1 MEQLQLWIDNSNIPI
16 VTAFLLG
23 LLTAISP
30 CPMATNITAIGF
42 ISKDIQ
48 NKHITF
54 RNGIFYTL
62 GRVIAYTI
70 LGFIIIPFLKQGSSI
85 YMVHKLLARF
95 GEYAIAPAMIFI
107 GLFML
112 LGHKLNFKQWSFL
125 NIDGTRFKEKGSLGA
140 LLLGFLFALAFCPT
154 SGVIYFGML
163 MPMSASQAEGYLLP
177 VAFAIATA
185 LPVII
190 VAWILAYSLSGIGRF
205 YNHIQ
210 IIQKWMMSLV
220 AIAFIIGGIYYT
232 IIYYF

>member
-1 MEQLQLWIDNSNIPI
+1 ML
-16 VTAFLLG
+16 
-23 LLTAISP
+23 
-30 CPMATNITAIGF
+30 
-42 ISKDIQ
+42 
-48 NKHITF
+48 F
-54 RNGIFYTL
+54 RS

-177 VAFAIATA
+177 VAKLILSHLYWFT
-185 LPVII
+185 I
-190 VAWILAYSLSGIGRF
+190 VGSSRSFPWSSRLIVYFFMLFSHFRWRCASCFGLFNFQIGRA
-205 YNHIQ
+205 H
-210 IIQKWMMSLV
+210 V
-220 AIAFIIGGIYYT
+220 
-232 IIYYF
+232 